1 MLDEKEIQAFSSNS
15 NNSVDRLNNEP
26 TFCAAHVFLEIYV
39 LYPSMTHSE
48 SGLPRW

>member
-1 MLDEKEIQAFSSNS
+1 MLEEKETQAFSSNS

-26 TFCAAHVFLEIYV
+26 TFVQFMFFESYV

-48 SGLPRW
+48 SGLLRW